1 MPISVESNR
10 RALALAN
17 DLYRSGLTDFLS
29 VLDADRMVHLA
40 EEEEDERA
48 NSLAMV
54 ALAKALGGGWE
65 AQGP

>member
-1 MPISVESNR
+1 M
-10 RALALAN
+10 AN

-29 VLDADRMVHLA
+29 VLDAERTVHLA
-40 EEEEDERA
+40 EEEEAQSERA